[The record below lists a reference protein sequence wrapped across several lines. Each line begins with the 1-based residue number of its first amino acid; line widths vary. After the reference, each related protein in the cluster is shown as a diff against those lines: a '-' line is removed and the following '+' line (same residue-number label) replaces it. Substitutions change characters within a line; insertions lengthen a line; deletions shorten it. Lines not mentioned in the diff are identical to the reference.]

1 MFPKNH
7 PTILMV
13 VPSYF
18 KLNPDKE
25 ENITDMLSH
34 AYPSDQIGSIQLF
47 PQTVELF
54 FEKVF

>member
-1 MFPKNH
+1 
-7 PTILMV
+7 MV

-54 FEKVF
+54 FEKDF